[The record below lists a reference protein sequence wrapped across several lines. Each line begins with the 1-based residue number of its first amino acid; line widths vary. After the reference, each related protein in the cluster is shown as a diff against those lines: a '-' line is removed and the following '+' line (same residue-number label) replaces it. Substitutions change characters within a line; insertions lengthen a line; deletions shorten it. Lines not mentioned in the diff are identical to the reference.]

1 MRTNHVLIDFESVQP
16 DSLGALEQEHF
27 KVHIFVGANQAKL
40 PYDVAAAI
48 QRMGSRA
55 NYVKISGN
63 GPNALDF
70 HIAFY
75 VGQLAAG
82 DSSAYFHIISKDT
95 GFDPLIQHLKSRN
108 IFANRVK
115 TVEDILLVKVANSK
129 TPQDRLAVVVER
141 LRQMKASKP
150 RALKTLRSTIA
161 SLFLNQLSDSEIDSL
176 VEALSARKIAVLAA
190 NKMSYSLEGD
200 G

>member
-27 KVHIFVGANQAKL
+27 KVYIFVGANQARL
-40 PYDVAAAI
+40 PFAVAAAI

-55 NYVKISGN
+55 SYVKISGN
-63 GPNALDF
+63 GSNALDF

-75 VGQLAAG
+75 IGQLAAADG
-82 DSSAYFHIISKDT
+82 SAYFHIISKDT

-108 IFANRVK
+108 ILAGRVA
-115 TVEDILLVKVANSK
+115 TVAEIPLVKIANSK
-129 TPQDRLAVVVER
+129 SPEDRLTAVVQK
-141 LRQMKASKP
+141 LRQMKASRP
-150 RALKTLRSTIA
+150 RTLKTLRSTIA
-161 SLFLNQLSDSEIDSL
+161 SLFQKQLSDAEIDSL
-176 VEALSARKIAVLAA
+176 VKALSVRKIAALAA
-190 NKMSYSLEGD
+190 NKVSYSIEGD